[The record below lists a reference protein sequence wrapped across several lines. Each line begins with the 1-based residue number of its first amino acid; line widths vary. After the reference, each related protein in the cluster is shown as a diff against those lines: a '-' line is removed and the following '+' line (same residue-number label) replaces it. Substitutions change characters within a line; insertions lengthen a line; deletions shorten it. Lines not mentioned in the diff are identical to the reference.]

1 MVRDSATPSIQETII
16 SSQMRR
22 INRELPISEVYH
34 ERSLGLGLAPPLSK
48 LIMSNNIAVAQV
60 DHHQDSVSNQATDSM
75 SNFDNLSVIEDAQQA
90 RRPAKPGKRPPVPP
104 KPVGQDQ
111 WLASAGAG
119 LIKTELKM
127 SSQPPASRDDGDGRS
142 MTDSQYSG
150 CSPSA
155 TQGSSKDLSSK
166 LSYSMK
172 IRDKQRDL
180 NSIQTYSNVTP
191 NIYSI
196 PDDEEASPE
205 RPAATAVINTNIN
218 PSSIA
223 QYINTEFHSKKETP
237 RSGNHNTQHPYVW
250 SKDKNGKFTYNGSL
264 ASDC

>member
-1 MVRDSATPSIQETII
+1 M
-16 SSQMRR
+16 
-22 INRELPISEVYH
+22 
-34 ERSLGLGLAPPLSK
+34 G
-48 LIMSNNIAVAQV
+48 
-60 DHHQDSVSNQATDSM
+60 
-75 SNFDNLSVIEDAQQA
+75 LSVIEDAQQA
-90 RRPAKPGKRPPVPP
+90 RRPARPSKRPPVPP
-104 KPVGQDQ
+104 KPLGQDQ

-127 SSQPPASRDDGDGRS
+127 SSQTPTSRDDGDGRS

-166 LSYSMK
+166 LSYTMK
-172 IRDKQRDL
+172 IRDNMQRDL

-205 RPAATAVINTNIN
+205 SPAATAVINTNN
-218 PSSIA
+218 NNDNNS
-223 QYINTEFHSKKETP
+223 INTNNNDNSSKQQQ
-237 RSGNHNTQHPYVW
+237 R
-250 SKDKNGKFTYNGSL
+250 
-264 ASDC
+264 